1 MRALT
6 ELRLKRATALLLT
19 LAIVF
24 SFTGCQLAELFSAY
38 WLYSRAAKKA

>member
-19 LAIVF
+19 LAIAF
-24 SFTGCQLAELFSAY
+24 SFTGCQLTELFSAY
-38 WLYSRAAKKA
+38 WL